1 MRNLTPLLWICTIVL
16 LITIFS
22 SIIGTDYHNKYP
34 TIPHNYPSKTINEYG
49 YPRQLLNGFTEP
61 PYKRKEEVR
70 LNIPVVT
77 TITFNKINYPNIIYT
92 NSISLNPVNSILGME
107 QANTTWSN
115 LVNIS
120 STSSRN
126 GYPRYL
132 NISTDGGLTTGKT
145 IVIR

>member
-1 MRNLTPLLWICTIVL
+1 MKGLTPLLWICIAVL
-16 LITIFS
+16 FVTIFS
-22 SIIGTDYHNKYP
+22 STIGNKYNN
-34 TIPHNYPSKTINEYG
+34 NYPTTSYNYPTKVINEFKHSI
-49 YPRQLLNGFTEP
+49 QTFDNFNEP
-61 PYKRKEEVR
+61 PSKRKERVNLEF
-70 LNIPVVT
+70 VT
-77 TITFNKINYPNIIYT
+77 QPIEYNTILHYPNNT
-92 NSISLNPVNSILGME
+92 ISLNPVNSILGME